1 MKKYILLIALL
12 VSGITF
18 AQEQNIKLEAIGDLV
33 KTTYYFDSGQ
43 VQQEGF
49 FKDGKLDGV
58 WTSYSTNGT
67 KIAVATY
74 KNGEKTGKWFF
85 WNNDILHEVDYTNSK
100 IAAVKTWKRDAIA
113 NN

>member
-1 MKKYILLIALL
+1 ML
-12 VSGITF
+12 
-18 AQEQNIKLEAIGDLV
+18 AQPQIRQVTADDLGQCC
-33 KTTYYFDSGQ
+33 SQ